1 MQPEPEKL
9 HSLGEVSVNEADHSV
24 TATEAL
30 YALFGHG
37 GNCCA
42 VSQILKSV
50 VREIRTLRSEG
61 VGTTYAVVPST
72 RRGRVT
78 GCPTVTET
86 SRAFSTNLHLLG
98 DIALILQIN
107 FYIFL

>member
-30 YALFGHG
+30 YAFFGHG
-37 GNCCA
+37 GICCA

-50 VREIRTLRSEG
+50 QEIHMLGSEG
-61 VGTTYAVVPST
+61 VGTT
-72 RRGRVT
+72 
-78 GCPTVTET
+78 
-86 SRAFSTNLHLLG
+86 
-98 DIALILQIN
+98 
-107 FYIFL
+107 

>member
-9 HSLGEVSVNEADHSV
+9 YSLGEVSVNEVDHSV

-30 YALFGHG
+30 YAFFGNG
-37 GNCCA
+37 GICCA

-72 RRGRVT
+72 RRCLAT
-78 GCPTVTET
+78 GVPTATLPEM
-86 SRAFSTNLHLLG
+86 SF
-98 DIALILQIN
+98 
-107 FYIFL
+107 